1 MFTKNQKYMLVFSL
15 LGQIYLY
22 IPKRKYIKE
31 GIQNRVTETL
41 VCCGSKFQQGEV
53 LSVCVSPPS
62 GGV

>member
-1 MFTKNQKYMLVFSL
+1 MLVFSL

-41 VCCGSKFQQGEV
+41 VCCGSKFQQEEV